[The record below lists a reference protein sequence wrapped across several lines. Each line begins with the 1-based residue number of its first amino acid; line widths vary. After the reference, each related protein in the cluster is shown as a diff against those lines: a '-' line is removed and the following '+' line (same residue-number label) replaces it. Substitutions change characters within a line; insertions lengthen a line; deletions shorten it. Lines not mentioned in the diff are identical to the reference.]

1 MTAIPGGPPD
11 AAPSPGAVAKG
22 TPVPTAPG
30 ALPLL
35 GHALPLLRDPVG
47 LLQSIRA
54 YGDIVR
60 VRIGPAQVYVLN
72 SPALV
77 RQVLAADV
85 ETYRKGS
92 FNERFRPYQGD
103 SLFTIDGPGHRRRRR
118 VVQPAFH
125 RDRLKTY
132 AEVMRE
138 VAATRFAGWTEGRPI
153 DVGAEMYALTS
164 EVVARVLFGGEI
176 GSERIARIQRWLPVF
191 VRGMGRKVVTPAGWL
206 DRLPIPA
213 NRRFD
218 AAQHGLRTLVD
229 GLVREQIAARGPLK
243 ESGEAGETGGEGR
256 QEGRGGRERGDLLS
270 LLVGS
275 RDPESGRPLSAT
287 QLRDETM
294 TFMTAGIETV
304 ATTLTWLH
312 HELAVHPE
320 VRARLLDEVDTAL
333 GGRPAGF
340 DDLPSLPYTRSVVR
354 ETLRLHSP
362 AWILTRR
369 PTAPV
374 RLGTALLPAGA
385 ELLFS
390 PATLH
395 RDPAIY
401 PRPAE
406 FLPGREHEESG
417 PAPCGHGGDR
427 PADAA
432 RPPYLPFSTG
442 PYKCVGDHFALTQLA
457 LTVATLAQRWRL
469 ESASARAPREIAGA
483 ALSPD
488 RVVMTPRQRDH
499 QAV

>member
-1 MTAIPGGPPD
+1 MSAVPD
-11 AAPSPGAVAKG
+11 APPGVARPSRTTPDDAV
-22 TPVPTAPG
+22 VPTAPG

-47 LLQSIRA
+47 LLQSARA
-54 YGDIVR
+54 HGDIVR

-72 SPALV
+72 SPELV

-85 ETYRKGS
+85 ESYRKGT
-92 FNERFRPYQGD
+92 FHEKFRPYQGD
-103 SLFTIDGPGHRRRRR
+103 SLFTTDGPGHQRRRRI
-118 VVQPAFH
+118 VQPAFH
-125 RDRLKTY
+125 RDRLKAY
-132 AEVMRE
+132 AEVMRD
-138 VAATRFAGWTEGRPI
+138 VADTRCAGWTEGRPI
-153 DVGAEMYALTS
+153 DVGAEMYAMAS

-176 GSERIARIQRWLPVF
+176 GSERIGRIQRWLPVF
-191 VRGMGRKVVTPAGWL
+191 VRGMGRKVVLPSGWL

-218 AAQHGLRTLVD
+218 AAQHGLRTLVAELVNERMAAGRDSGNCGDYGEGEEGGTGRAGGD
-229 GLVREQIAARGPLK
+229 GGH
-243 ESGEAGETGGEGR
+243 GGE
-256 QEGRGGRERGDLLS
+256 ERDDLLS
-270 LLVGS
+270 LLVGA
-275 RDPESGRPLSAT
+275 RDPENGRPLSAT
-287 QLRDETM
+287 QLRDETL

-304 ATTLTWLH
+304 STTLTWLH

-320 VRARLLDEVDTAL
+320 VRTRLLEEVDTAL

-340 DDLPSLPYTRSVVR
+340 DDLSSLPYTRSVVR

-362 AWILTRR
+362 AWILMRR

-374 RLGTALLPAGA
+374 TLGTARVPAGA
-385 ELLFS
+385 ELVFS

-406 FLPGREHEESG
+406 FRPGREHDE
-417 PAPCGHGGDR
+417 PAGDPQGAR
-427 PADAA
+427 

-469 ESASARAPREIAGA
+469 ESASARAPREVAGA

-488 RVVMTPRQRDH
+488 RVVMTPRRRDH

>member
-1 MTAIPGGPPD
+1 MSAVPD
-11 AAPSPGAVAKG
+11 APPGVARPPRTTPDDAV
-22 TPVPTAPG
+22 VPTAPG

-47 LLQSIRA
+47 LLQSVRA
-54 YGDIVR
+54 HGDIVR

-72 SPALV
+72 SPELV

-85 ETYRKGS
+85 ESYRKGT
-92 FNERFRPYQGD
+92 FHEKFRPYQGD
-103 SLFTIDGPGHRRRRR
+103 NLFTIDGPDHRRRRR
-118 VVQPAFH
+118 IVQPAFH

-138 VAATRFAGWTEGRPI
+138 VAVTRCASWTEGRPI

-176 GSERIARIQRWLPVF
+176 GSDRIGRIQRWLPVF
-191 VRGMGRKVVTPAGWL
+191 VRGMGRKVILPAGWL

-218 AAQHGLRTLVD
+218 AAQHGLRALVD
-229 GLVREQIAARGPLK
+229 ELVREQRADRGP
-243 ESGEAGETGGEGR
+243 AGEGGK
-256 QEGRGGRERGDLLS
+256 ERDDLLS
-270 LLVGS
+270 LLIGS
-275 RDPESGRPLSAT
+275 PDPESGRPLSDT

-320 VRARLLDEVDTAL
+320 VRTRLLEEVDTAL

-362 AWILTRR
+362 AWILMRR

-374 RLGTALLPAGA
+374 TLGTARVPAGA
-385 ELLFS
+385 ELVFS

-406 FLPGREHEESG
+406 FRPGREHDE
-417 PAPCGHGGDR
+417 PAGDPQGAR
-427 PADAA
+427 

-469 ESASARAPREIAGA
+469 ESASARAPREVAGA

-488 RVVMTPRQRDH
+488 RVVMTPRRRAH